1 MENCVP
7 SSCSLQ
13 VVVIYTI
20 NSNYN
25 EEHFKLNNL
34 SRNNLTDLLILSLL
48 NPYITSAI
56 NKCYCP
62 YFNTELEVY
71 NYENEILD
79 ITSSN
84 YLTVRIGVFPQIG
97 AHNPVGYDRLTYTV
111 DANGTVILQKY
122 EHLASYEIPP
132 HLKESITKPLP
143 RN

>member
-1 MENCVP
+1 
-7 SSCSLQ
+7 
-13 VVVIYTI
+13 
-20 NSNYN
+20 
-25 EEHFKLNNL
+25 LNNL
-34 SRNNLTDLLILSLL
+34 SRNNLKDELILSLL
-48 NPYITSAI
+48 NPCITSAI
-56 NKCYCP
+56 NKYYRQ
-62 YFNTELEVY
+62 YFNSELEVY

-111 DANGTVILQKY
+111 DANGTVTLQNY

-132 HLKESITKPLP
+132 HLKDSITKPLP